1 MLRTFVLP
9 VNADD
14 PPARA
19 VVEQLSAVNAAH
31 KLLRIIGV
39 RIVFDCQ
46 TVNDP
51 ASMSCS
57 LILVRS
63 SRPPDGQRI
72 TAC

>member
-1 MLRTFVLP
+1 MLRAFVLP
-9 VNADD
+9 INAHD
-14 PPARA
+14 PPTRA
-19 VVEQLSAVNAAH
+19 VVEQLNAVNAAH
-31 KLLRIIGV
+31 KRLRIIGV
-39 RIVFDCQ
+39 RIVFDWQ

-72 TAC
+72 AAC